1 MAVESEKEEPEN
13 EINEIIWLSKQEP
26 DIKGER

>member
-1 MAVESEKEEPEN
+1 MAVESEKEPEN